1 MEKFR
6 KLALTLSC
14 VFLYTVFFRLMYQV
28 YARELQFEIWLLL
41 PLILAIP
48 VTDITVQVYREK
60 Q

>member
-14 VFLYTVFFRLMYQV
+14 IFLYTVFFRLMYQV

-48 VTDITVQVYREK
+48 VTDITVQIFREK
-60 Q
+60 

>member
-14 VFLYTVFFRLMYQV
+14 IFLYTVFFRLMYQV

-48 VTDITVQVYREK
+48 VTDITVQIFRDK
-60 Q
+60 

>member
-28 YARELQFEIWLLL
+28 YVRELQFEIWLLL

>member
-14 VFLYTVFFRLMYQV
+14 IFLYTVFFRLMYQV

-41 PLILAIP
+41 PLILAVP
-48 VTDITVQVYREK
+48 VTDITVQIFRDK
-60 Q
+60 